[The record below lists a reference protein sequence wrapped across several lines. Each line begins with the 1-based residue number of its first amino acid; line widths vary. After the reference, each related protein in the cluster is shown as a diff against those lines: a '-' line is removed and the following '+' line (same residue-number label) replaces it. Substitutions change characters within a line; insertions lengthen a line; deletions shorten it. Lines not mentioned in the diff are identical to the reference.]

1 MKRRS
6 FCVLMVLLLCMN
18 FGVPALA
25 TENNENT
32 FSVSLSPNILDEST
46 SNQRAFAQQE
56 PLEMEIA
63 LSSYEYEHNSVV
75 NSTVQIS
82 WNGNEKW
89 DTTLTGEAYVYN
101 EGDNP
106 VIVGAVRGY
115 NNSQE
120 VSDFIGLDYTYDV
133 VGQKC
138 ITTVTYNYAAD
149 GSCDMMSFGKNTGEL
164 DRAIIAS
171 MNVPETASAPAVVG
185 SGSMDD
191 GNVLAT
197 NVDYISEYIAEVY
210 TKRGA
215 LQYDVWTYPDM
226 EAGHVNHIAA
236 SVKGDA
242 TAAEDY
248 ILDLQSTAYSIVP
261 RYCEFFFACD
271 SKGRMS
277 TGEYLPKSKST
288 SFTIPLSLPL
298 AGGQALPVNIEFTLS
313 RMTPAATTNQTSWDA
328 YALNGIDE
336 LDPNESAGVGF
347 YNTFTYFGN
356 LASGGKDRIYMQ
368 AHASIGYAYVY
379 VVAGT
384 GGLNNSTWYAMQ
396 SSSGRINVYN

>member
-120 VSDFIGLDYTYDV
+120 VSDFIGLDYTYDAV
-133 VGQKC
+133 VQKC
-138 ITTVTYNYAAD
+138 ITTVTYSYWL
-149 GSCDMMSFGKNTGEL
+149 CFLCCILGKITG
-164 DRAIIAS
+164 IICI
-171 MNVPETASAPAVVG
+171 VI
-185 SGSMDD
+185 
-191 GNVLAT
+191 L
-197 NVDYISEYIAEVY
+197 
-210 TKRGA
+210 
-215 LQYDVWTYPDM
+215 PDIVKM
-226 EAGHVNHIAA
+226 EEQKAA
-236 SVKGDA
+236 SFRYRDKEIEKLK
-242 TAAEDY
+242 AE
-248 ILDLQSTAYSIVP
+248 
-261 RYCEFFFACD
+261 CEAQKRRI
-271 SKGRMS
+271 SQLEGKQ
-277 TGEYLPKSKST
+277 E
-288 SFTIPLSLPL
+288 
-298 AGGQALPVNIEFTLS
+298 
-313 RMTPAATTNQTSWDA
+313 
-328 YALNGIDE
+328 ID
-336 LDPNESAGVGF
+336 
-347 YNTFTYFGN
+347 
-356 LASGGKDRIYMQ
+356 K
-368 AHASIGYAYVY
+368 
-379 VVAGT
+379 
-384 GGLNNSTWYAMQ
+384 
-396 SSSGRINVYN
+396 